1 VLRRLV
7 VQYDYAPLRTTTEEL
22 SVRIFSLCTLPI
34 ALGVCLASCG
44 SSTPKSA
51 ASCPDVAKDATFPC
65 DPTPDA
71 VAASSLSCFVARLP
85 HGTDFDPLS
94 PPQLDAAGRA
104 ARALVDND
112 LPSARDRANAVGY
125 QVVRLRTPTECYW
138 ALTPPSGAPRGQAT
152 LVVRDAW
159 ARDLVIEAPHV
170 PFDGNTDA
178 ESALVFESTRARA
191 LLVAGA
197 QRCASTEKSGCNA
210 NSQCGSSA
218 KESDPSH
225 SVHTAFH
232 GMHVGIA
239 TAPQTTVAVQ
249 FHTNVGLSLNG
260 NILVSNG
267 TRNPSPRSQKLF
279 DALVARGVDP
289 KTCNDPAKPVGDGA
303 YCGTT
308 SAQALASNGVAD
320 ACGGSATSTS
330 DHFLH
335 LEQNSRKLDDVAGW
349 SASVGQA
356 ISDAFPPRTP

>member
-1 VLRRLV
+1 MQHDDALLR
-7 VQYDYAPLRTTTEEL
+7 ATTEEL
-22 SVRIFSLCTLPI
+22 SVRNFSLCFLPT
-34 ALGVCLASCG
+34 ALAVCLASCG
-44 SSTPKSA
+44 SSTPKNAA
-51 ASCPDVAKDATFPC
+51 ASCPDVAKGATFPC
-65 DPTPDA
+65 DPTPSSVD
-71 VAASSLSCFVARLP
+71 ASSLSCFVARLP

-94 PPQLDAAGRA
+94 QPQLDAAARM

-112 LPSARDRANAVGY
+112 LPTAQDRASAVGY

-138 ALTPPSGAPRGQAT
+138 ALTPPSAAPRGQAT

-170 PFDGNTDA
+170 PYDGNTDA

-197 QRCASTEKSGCNA
+197 QRCASSQKSGCNA
-210 NSQCGSSA
+210 NSQCGSSS

-232 GMHVGIA
+232 GMHVGVA

-249 FHTNVGLSLNG
+249 FHTNLELSLNG
-260 NILVSNG
+260 TILVSNG
-267 TRNPSPRSQKLF
+267 TRAPSARSQKLF

-289 KTCNDPAKPVGDGA
+289 KTCNDLAKPVGNGA

-308 SAQALASNGVAD
+308 SAQALASNGVGD
-320 ACGGSATSTS
+320 ACTGAATTTS
-330 DHFLH
+330 DLFLH
-335 LEQNSRKLDDVAGW
+335 VEQNSRKLEDVAGW

-356 ISDAFPPRTP
+356 IADAFPPRTP